1 MVPGAGAALRVRPVR
16 AMMGHDGAMTSE
28 PDQRESADA
37 EVSAVVSLWGGR
49 FTDGPADAV
58 GLELGGTGIGGG
70 HDVSCGEGGAGFSGC
85 LDHASM
91 AVAEIMATVPPP
103 PAVA

>member
-1 MVPGAGAALRVRPVR
+1 MTDRNDSGTLAGLLARGLAR
-16 AMMGHDGAMTSE
+16 
-28 PDQRESADA
+28 
-37 EVSAVVSLWGGR
+37 
-49 FTDGPADAV
+49 DGPADAV
-58 GLELGGTGIGGG
+58 DLELGGTCIGGG